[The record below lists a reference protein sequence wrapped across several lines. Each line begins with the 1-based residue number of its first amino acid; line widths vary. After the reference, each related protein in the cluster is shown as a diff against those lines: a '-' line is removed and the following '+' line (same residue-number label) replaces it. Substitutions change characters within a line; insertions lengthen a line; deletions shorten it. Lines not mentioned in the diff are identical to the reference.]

1 MFPSKVALE
10 ELKRLEELSMNKNP
24 SEWEKEDKG
33 SLKLCSLNCRS
44 LRKHHPDITS
54 DDILLKSDII
64 CLQETWLEDG
74 DNYEDLK
81 IPNYELHLNSNG
93 KGKGLA
99 IYFKK
104 DTLKHEADIKEENIQ
119 MSKFT
124 SSYIDLIVLY
134 RSQTGNLKLMKQYL
148 ENVNKGEKPLLV
160 IGDFNFCF
168 INEAPIFLKNFFNE
182 NSFSQLVKEPTHIEG
197 NLLDQAHMRDT
208 NGMLKCSIELQRKYY
223 TDHKGIALI
232 IKR

>member
-1 MFPSKVALE
+1 
-10 ELKRLEELSMNKNP
+10 MNNNP

-33 SLKLCSLNCRS
+33 SIKLCSLNCRS
-44 LRKHHPDITS
+44 LRKHHPDIIS

-74 DNYEDLK
+74 EQYEDLN

-104 DTLKHEADIKEENIQ
+104 DILRHEADIKEENIQ
-119 MSKFT
+119 ISKFT
-124 SSYIDLIVLY
+124 SSDMDLLVLY
-134 RSQTGNLKLMKQYL
+134 RSQTGNLKLLKQYL
-148 ENVNKGEKPLLV
+148 ENTHLGDKPLLV

-168 INEAPIFLKNFFNE
+168 LKESPIFLKKYFNE
-182 NSFSQLVKEPTHIEG
+182 NSFSQLVNGPTHIEG

-208 NGMLKCSIELQRKYY
+208 KRMFKCSIELHSKYY
-223 TDHKGIALI
+223 TDHKGVALL
-232 IKR
+232 IKRYDDD